1 MYAKSSLVLCQL
13 QFVIF
18 VLMSFKNEI
27 FHKARYIRSHSFT
40 PPVFPYALPVHY
52 LSFTA
57 YVNLVC
63 VGAQSKERIKRK
75 LA

>member
-27 FHKARYIRSHSFT
+27 FHKARYIHSRGCI

-57 YVNLVC
+57 YVYLVC

-75 LA
+75 